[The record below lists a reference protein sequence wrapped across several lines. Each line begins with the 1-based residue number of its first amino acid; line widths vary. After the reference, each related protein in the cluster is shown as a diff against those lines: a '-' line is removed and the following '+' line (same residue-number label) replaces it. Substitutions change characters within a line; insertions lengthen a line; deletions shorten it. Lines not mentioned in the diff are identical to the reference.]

1 MINFLNINIIMY
13 YNKYLQYKTKYL
25 KLKKELSFK
34 DDNLIKKNIID
45 HHYISYNIEFNNL
58 NIKILNLNVAQRN
71 IFRSYASFNDI
82 GVYLRTQK
90 NLDIVNSI
98 DKDKLYKELSK
109 IIYEKKKLN
118 KDLKELINDNFYIKL
133 YDKKNIYDIKIV
145 DKLYNKIYKIT
156 KLKPLEIILKKNN
169 RKWDDKLDML
179 NKLYPQG
186 YYIDI
191 IFDKEDQDDYYK
203 RLKSSLK
210 FLLKQVNKEKEF
222 IITLQEINPLYENNV
237 LNKKVDKILNKLNL
251 QLIDLKTDYDKVKT
265 NSILLIKKNSNLN
278 ISIMEKDIKK
288 NENKNKLI
296 KHFSEGKSL
305 RQNIRYEL
313 KVGNKK
319 LEIFNIHTK
328 LIDNEEALKK
338 FIEIIKY
345 SKNKNI
351 IIVGDM
357 NLQINSNTMND
368 LNKLLRD
375 NDMIIDFIATP
386 SINYSNNF
394 TYDVFI
400 AKGIKLVT

>member
-1 MINFLNINIIMY
+1 MY
-13 YNKYLQYKTKYL
+13 HKRYLEYKSKYLQ
-25 KLKKELSFK
+25 LKKKLSYK
-34 DDNLIKKNIID
+34 DDKLINTGIID
-45 HHYISYNIEFNNL
+45 HHYTKFNIEFNNL

-71 IFRSYASFNDI
+71 IFRSYASYNDI
-82 GVYLRTQK
+82 GVFLRTQE
-90 NLDIVNSI
+90 NLDIVNNI

-118 KDLKELINDNFYIKL
+118 KDLKQLINDNCYIKL
-133 YDKKNIYDIKIV
+133 YDKKNIYNIKIV
-145 DKLYNKIYKIT
+145 DKLFNKIYKIS

-191 IFDKEDQDDYYK
+191 IFDKEDQDDYFK